1 MPFLGGFG
9 IPLLA
14 ALGGVA
20 IGSSVGKK
28 KEPQVVTQPALHPE
42 QEKVMRELTPA
53 MKQIVA
59 DYGSGNAIAEAIS
72 RAGTTFTESIETPLW
87 NQYQNQMLPQ
97 IQKSFAGP
105 GTFWGSDRAQAETG
119 AMDEIAKYLAANRSQ
134 YMSQAEEAARV
145 HQTNQ
150 MNQVLSY
157 MGLPTTVSYGVPQ
170 TPGLGQ
176 QLLQLTPELLSAYL
190 AFGGMG

>member
-14 ALGGVA
+14 GLGGFLF
-20 IGSSVGKK
+20 GSAGKK
-28 KEPQVVTQPALHPE
+28 KDPQVITQPALHPG
-42 QEKVMRELTPA
+42 QEEVMKELTPA
-53 MKQIVA
+53 MKQIIA
-59 DYGSGNAIAEAIS
+59 DYGSGNAIAEAIA
-72 RAGTTFTESIETPLW
+72 RAGTTFTESVETPMW

-119 AMDEIAKYLAANRSQ
+119 AMNEIASYLAANRSQ
-134 YMSQAEEAARV
+134 YMAQAEDAARA
-145 HQTNQ
+145 HQANQ

-176 QLLQLTPELLSAYL
+176 QLLQLAPDLLSAYL
-190 AFGGMG
+190 AFSRMG

>member
-1 MPFLGGFG
+1 MAFW

-14 ALGGVA
+14 GLGGA
-20 IGSSVGKK
+20 IIGSSISKK

-42 QEKVMRELTPA
+42 QEEVMRELTPA
-53 MKQIVA
+53 MKQIIA

-72 RAGTTFTESIETPLW
+72 RAGTTFTESVETPMW
-87 NQYQNQMLPQ
+87 EQYQNQILPQ

-119 AMDEIAKYLAANRSQ
+119 AMDEVARYLAANRSQ
-134 YMSQAEEAARV
+134 YISQAEDAARA

-170 TPGLGQ
+170 TPGIGQ
-176 QLLQLTPELLSAYL
+176 QLLQLAPSALAAYL
-190 AFGGMG
+190 AFGKTG

>member
-14 ALGGVA
+14 GLGGLL
-20 IGSSVGKK
+20 IGKSTSKK
-28 KEPQVVTQPALHPE
+28 KEPQVVTEPALHPG
-42 QEKVMRELTPA
+42 QEEVMRELTPA
-53 MKQIVA
+53 MKQIVS

-72 RAGTTFTESIETPLW
+72 RAGTTFTESVETPMW
-87 NQYQNQMLPQ
+87 EQYQNQMLPQ

-119 AMDEIAKYLAANRSQ
+119 AMDEVARYLAANRSQ
-134 YMSQAEEAARV
+134 YISQAEDAARA

-170 TPGLGQ
+170 TPGIGQ
-176 QLLQLTPELLSAYL
+176 QLLQLAPNALAAYL
-190 AFGGMG
+190 AFGKTG

>member
-1 MPFLGGFG
+1 MAFW

-14 ALGGVA
+14 GLGGA
-20 IGSSVGKK
+20 IIGSSMSSNRRKE
-28 KEPQVVTQPALHPE
+28 EPQVVTQPALHPG
-42 QEKVMRELTPA
+42 QEEVMKELTPA
-53 MKQIVA
+53 MKQIIA
-59 DYGSGNAIAEAIS
+59 DYRSGNAIADAIS
-72 RAGTTFTESIETPLW
+72 RAGTTFTESVETPMW
-87 NQYQNQMLPQ
+87 EQYQNQMLPQ

-119 AMDEIAKYLAANRSQ
+119 AMNEIANYLAANRSQ
-134 YMSQAEEAARV
+134 YMAQAEEAARA
-145 HQTNQ
+145 HQANQ

-176 QLLQLTPELLSAYL
+176 QLLQLAPSALAAYL
-190 AFGGMG
+190 AFGKKG

>member
-190 AFGGMG
+190 AFGRMG

>member
-1 MPFLGGFG
+1 MAFW

-14 ALGGVA
+14 GLGGA
-20 IGSSVGKK
+20 LIGSSMGKK
-28 KEPQVVTQPALHPE
+28 KEPKIITEPALHPG
-42 QEKVMRELTPA
+42 QEEVMRELTPA

-72 RAGTTFTESIETPLW
+72 RAGTTFTESVETPMW
-87 NQYQNQMLPQ
+87 EQYQNQMLPQ

-119 AMDEIAKYLAANRSQ
+119 AMDEIASHLAANRSQ
-134 YMSQAEEAARV
+134 YMAQAEEAARA

-157 MGLPTTVSYGVPQ
+157 MGLPTTASYGVPP
-170 TPGLGQ
+170 TPGMFQ
-176 QLLQLTPELLSAYL
+176 QLLQLAPNALAAYL